1 MSLRWKFSLIAAALA
16 AFAALA
22 ASSVGYVATRS
33 QLLDQID
40 NSVSDRAMALGR
52 VAGDQADLGGP
63 GSDDAADLS
72 GSPMPGLPQRRG
84 FPPPPDDQAHA
95 RLFVAQQIHRSG
107 KPVALDGVVLPVDS
121 ADLALANAASP
132 ARIRLRDSN
141 LPRGGEAVR
150 IATVAIPGVGAI
162 QVARSLKE
170 TSQTLSDLRTRLL
183 LITLLVI
190 AFAIA
195 VAFLLARTA
204 TKSLEHLTQA
214 AENVARSGSP
224 DAEIQ
229 VAGSD
234 EIGRLGRSLSQ
245 MLASLAQS
253 QEQQQRFV
261 QDAGHELRTPLT
273 SLRTNISVLDRLDRL
288 GADDRARLI
297 ADLESESTE
306 MATLVD
312 ELVQLSIGGDEQVS
326 SVDLARLGQR
336 AAERAQRRSGRVI
349 ETEIDA
355 ATIDGRPRGLERAVS
370 NLLDNAIKFD
380 SSGGPIELK
389 VSQHRIEV
397 SDRGPGIPKD
407 QLELVFERFHR
418 TIESRN
424 VPGSGLGLSIVS
436 DVAEAHGGKS
446 YARQR
451 EGGGAT
457 VGFTL
462 SASSRSR

>member
-40 NSVSDRAMALGR
+40 NSVRDRALALANA
-52 VAGDQADLGGP
+52 AGDSGDLAGP
-63 GSDDAADLS
+63 GSDDIADLS
-72 GSPMPGLPQRRG
+72 GSPVPGLPRRRG
-84 FPPPPDDQAHA
+84 FPPPPDDHARA
-95 RLFVAQQIHRSG
+95 RLFLAQQIRRSG
-107 KPVALDGVVLPVDS
+107 QTLSLDGVVLPVDP
-121 ADLALANAASP
+121 ADLKLARAATP
-132 ARIRLRDSN
+132 ARIRLRDST
-141 LPRGGEAVR
+141 LPTGGESVR

-204 TKSLEHLTQA
+204 TRSLEHLTEA
-214 AENVARSGSP
+214 AEHVARSGSP
-224 DAEIQ
+224 SAEIQ
-229 VAGSD
+229 VSGKD

-273 SLRTNISVLDRLDRL
+273 SLRTNIAVLDRLQRL
-288 GADDRARLI
+288 DEDDRARLI
-297 ADLESESTE
+297 ADLESEATE

-312 ELVQLSIGGDEQVS
+312 ELVQLSVGGDEQLS
-326 SVDLARLGQR
+326 SVDLGRLAQKAADR
-336 AAERAQRRSGRVI
+336 AERRSGRAVK
-349 ETEIDA
+349 TDVDSA
-355 ATIDGRPRGLERAVS
+355 VIDGRPRGLERAVS

-380 SSGGPIELK
+380 ASGGPIELK
-389 VSQHRIEV
+389 VSQQRIEV
-397 SDRGPGIPKD
+397 SDRGPGIPSE

-418 TIESRN
+418 TVESRN
-424 VPGSGLGLSIVS
+424 VPGSGLGLAIVS
-436 DVAEAHGGKS
+436 DVARAHGGKA

-451 EGGGAT
+451 DGGGSI

-462 SASSRSR
+462 SAPSRAR

>member
-40 NSVSDRAMALGR
+40 RSVTDRALALSH
-52 VAGDQADLGGP
+52 VAGDNDDLAGPPVDDGG
-63 GSDDAADLS
+63 DLR
-72 GSPMPGLPQRRG
+72 GSPEPGLPRRRG
-84 FPPPPDDQAHA
+84 FAPQPDDQARS
-95 RLFVAQQIHRSG
+95 RLFLAQEVRSSG
-107 KPVALDGVVLPVDS
+107 QTVALDRVVLPVDS
-121 ADLALANAASP
+121 TDLNLARAVAP
-132 ARIRLRDSN
+132 EQIRLRDSN
-141 LPRGGEAVR
+141 LPRGGESVR
-150 IATVAIPGVGAI
+150 IATVAMPGIGAI
-162 QVARSLKE
+162 QVARSLEE

-204 TKSLEHLTQA
+204 TKALEHLTQT
-214 AENVARSGSP
+214 AEIVARSGTP
-224 DAEIQ
+224 EAKIQ
-229 VAGSD
+229 VSGTD

-288 GADDRARLI
+288 SEDDRARLI
-297 ADLESESTE
+297 ADLNSEATE
-306 MATLVD
+306 MSTLVD
-312 ELVQLSIGGDEQVS
+312 ELVQLSIGGDEQLG
-326 SVDLARLGQR
+326 SVDLGRLAQR
-336 AAERAQRRSGRVI
+336 SVERAQRRSGRSITAQIEPAVI
-349 ETEIDA
+349 E
-355 ATIDGRPRGLERAVS
+355 GRPRGLERAVS
-370 NLLDNAIKFD
+370 NLLDNAVKFD

-389 VSQHRIEV
+389 VSQQRIEV
-397 SDRGPGIPKD
+397 SDRGPGIPAD

-418 TIESRN
+418 TVESRN
-424 VPGSGLGLSIVS
+424 VAGSGLGLAIVS
-436 DVAEAHGGKS
+436 DVAQAHGGKA

-451 EGGGAT
+451 DGGGST

-462 SASSRSR
+462 SAPSRAR